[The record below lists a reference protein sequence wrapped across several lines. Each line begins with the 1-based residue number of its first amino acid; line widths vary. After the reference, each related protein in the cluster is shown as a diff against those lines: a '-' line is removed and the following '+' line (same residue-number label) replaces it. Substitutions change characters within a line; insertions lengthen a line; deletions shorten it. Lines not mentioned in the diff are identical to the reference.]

1 MAATDTRVVLW
12 AAAAVAA
19 CAAVA
24 VAVGTSAGARPA
36 TLSDDDIA
44 RALAADGPR
53 AASSGSDPGGT
64 VGQSSGAVALQATPG
79 TVTARCEEG
88 LVTLQ
93 SWSPNP
99 GYTAVSPAVRGPGPQ
114 ASVRFQS
121 DAGVIVTIT
130 VTCAGGRPVLQTS
143 GNADGGPATGAGA
156 GNGSGAE
163 PGVGN
168 GFGSGAGSGSGPGLI
183 PGPGPG
189 LGPGPAPT
197 TSPSDES
204 GKGRGGGGGGGGGE
218 SPGH

>member
-44 RALAADGPR
+44 RALAADGPG
-53 AASSGSDPGGT
+53 ASSSGSDPGGI

-99 GYTAVSPAVRGPGPQ
+99 GYTAASPADRGPGPQ
-114 ASVRFQS
+114 ASVRFRS
-121 DAGVIVTIT
+121 DAGVIVIT

-143 GNADGGPATGAGA
+143 GNADVGPATGAGA

-163 PGVGN
+163 PAAGN
-168 GFGSGAGSGSGPGLI
+168 GSGSGAGSGSGPG
-183 PGPGPG
+183 PSQGPGPG
-189 LGPGPAPT
+189 QGPGPAPT
-197 TSPSDES
+197 TSPPDQS

>member
-44 RALAADGPR
+44 RALAADGPG
-53 AASSGSDPGGT
+53 AQTSGSYPGGV
-64 VGQSSGAVALQATPG
+64 VGQSSGAVVLQATPG

-99 GYTAVSPAVRGPGPQ
+99 GYTAVSPERGPGPT

-121 DAGVIVTIT
+121 GAQASVTLIVT
-130 VTCAGGRPVLQTS
+130 CSGGRPVLQTS
-143 GNADGGPATGAGA
+143 TAANAGPVTGAGA
-156 GNGSGAE
+156 GNGPGAE
-163 PGVGN
+163 PGTGS
-168 GFGSGAGSGSGPGLI
+168 GSGSGAGSG
-183 PGPGPG
+183 PGPGPV
-189 LGPGPAPT
+189 PT
-197 TSPSDES
+197 TPDDHGGS
-204 GKGRGGGGGGGGGE
+204 GKGGGGGGGGGGGE